1 MNKKVSPELALAA
14 LLSGSLTLLVS
25 ATAVIVVIILWVY
38 RFNCDTGMVVASS
51 GAEYFMI
58 TLFRVYIQDK
68 SCEYSLTV
76 EGITRSQSV
85 FILALITLSVSVLS
99 VISAIILMTVSQM
112 QDGGRYISVTTYVYV
127 TVSIAVLVVDLTF
140 GIHFGMD
147 ISTLTSRLNENS
159 AGVMS
164 NYELDMIRLSALL
177 LMSLTLKGYM
187 FHLVNIVLLGCLL
200 VFVFSHQSD
209 VQRNEHPIHK
219 LGALN
224 AYDHTRILQQSGS
237 RASSWQRPD
246 MFLDVPRNNSHV
258 NRAYQDDLPV
268 PRSYSRDNLNA
279 ESSRLERSESWLR
292 NQQNQPHG
300 LGVRPFSY
308 LEEPKRPQIS
318 SKTSTPEPNW
328 RPNWPQGPPV
338 PAPDYSPPVR
348 RLKSA
353 LKTAY

>member
-246 MFLDVPRNNSHV
+246 MFLDVPRK
-258 NRAYQDDLPV
+258 
-268 PRSYSRDNLNA
+268 
-279 ESSRLERSESWLR
+279 LERSESWLR